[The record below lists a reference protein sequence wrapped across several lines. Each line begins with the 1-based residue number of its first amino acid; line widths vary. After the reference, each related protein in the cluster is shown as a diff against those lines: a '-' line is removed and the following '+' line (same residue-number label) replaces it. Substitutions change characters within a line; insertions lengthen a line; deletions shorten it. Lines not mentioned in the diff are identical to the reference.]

1 MTVRDDRSDVKQT
14 TTGFRGPLMV
24 QSLTSAKSKFLSLE
38 EREALQEL
46 VESLDLSEKVL
57 FLGQRNDIQSY
68 MRLFDILV
76 LPSKDEPF
84 GRVLIEAMQVSC
96 PVLGMA
102 SGGVPEIIED
112 GVSGIIQKEDTPSS
126 LSETIN
132 SLLDSSEYRKEL
144 AEKAIASVQT
154 KFSVKV
160 TTESI
165 SELYKNHSKS

>member
-1 MTVRDDRSDVKQT
+1 MAVRDDRSDVKQT

-24 QSLTSAKSKFLSLE
+24 QSLTSAKSKFLSL
-38 EREALQEL
+38 
-46 VESLDLSEKVL
+46 LDLSEKVL

>member
-1 MTVRDDRSDVKQT
+1 
-14 TTGFRGPLMV
+14 
-24 QSLTSAKSKFLSLE
+24 
-38 EREALQEL
+38 
-46 VESLDLSEKVL
+46 
-57 FLGQRNDIQSY
+57 